1 MERLHHL
8 FERCCRNNKNR
19 AAIITGNTIITYK
32 ELDERANRLARFLLK
47 AGVRPGERIAIHLK
61 RSVNTY
67 VALLSVL
74 KAHAVFV
81 PLDPGFP
88 TERKQFIMEDAGVA
102 AVITTSDIADSVR
115 VQGVSTIMLDKISDE
130 LAAIGPEAIDES
142 KLPASKDNLCYI
154 IYTSGT
160 TGKPKGV
167 AVEHPSICNF
177 ARVAQKVYQINK
189 EDRVYQGMT
198 IAFDF
203 SIEEIWIPL
212 TVGAALVPGP
222 TDCRK
227 IGPELGQFLKENR
240 ISVFCCVPTLLAT
253 IEEEIPSLR
262 LLIVGG
268 EACTPELVKR
278 WSRPGIRML
287 NTYGPTETTVTATW
301 CELKPGKK
309 VTIGRPLP
317 SYKVYILDER
327 LKPVRQGEIGE
338 ICISGIGVARGYLN
352 RPELTKEKFIA
363 NPTNPSERIY
373 RTGDL
378 GRINEEGEIEYL
390 GRMDTQVKIRG
401 YRIETSEIES
411 VMLTLPQ
418 IEQAVVSVWTRSEG
432 LSELVAWFTL
442 KKGIREKEDDIRSA
456 LSDLFRKK
464 LPSYMIPAFIEKLDE
479 MPMLPS
485 GKVDRSRL
493 PKPSGKRLSF
503 SDKDFVP
510 PSNKLEKRLARAFS
524 KALGLEKVSVADDF
538 FEDLGGHSLA
548 AARLVSILRRDPD
561 LSSVSLADI
570 YASPSVKSLAQRI
583 SSLNIEQTKI
593 HQIASERA
601 ARAAQK
607 IQTYCNCRVWI
618 CGFGQAVAL
627 LLYVAMLSLPGL
639 ALFRK
644 ALFLIENDPNAAA
657 LAAILVG
664 AGIGASFLAALGLPI
679 ILKWSVIGRMKPG
692 RHKLWGWFFLR
703 WWIVER
709 AIQMAPLAFL
719 SGTPFLNLF
728 ARAMGAKVGRNCVL
742 RTHLIHSMDLV
753 EIGTGTS
760 IDDSTHIYAYQVSD
774 GLLILD
780 RVTIGDNC
788 FIGANS
794 VIMPGARMEDESM
807 LGDQSLL
814 PENTIIPQGQAWAGS
829 PARPD
834 EKLKQEMEKFLD
846 VPISEPVLPK
856 RILLVLGF
864 FMAIAASIMVP
875 IAAFTPGFLL
885 IGEFY
890 ERFGTPWDL
899 LVTPI
904 AGLLFVLSLCL
915 IVITG
920 KWMVLPRVRPG
931 IYNVGSLFYLR
942 KWFVDRI
949 IRMSLE
955 FCDCLYATLYLLP
968 FLRLLGARIGKWAE
982 VSTIAHITP
991 DLLEI
996 KGESFIA
1003 DAAHVGPACVYRG
1016 RIRIRPT
1023 RIGKRTFVG
1032 NSAFVPEGTVLP
1044 DECLIGVLSVP
1055 PRGKIEPGTTWL
1067 GSPAIYLPRRQE
1079 SQHFPESETFRPTR
1093 ARYIER
1099 LFYEYFRVTL
1109 PSTLY
1114 FLAMTL
1120 IIPVMIFLLNSS
1132 SLPVASLGTAA
1143 LLFVAGVGVSL
1154 VVAII
1159 KWWLIGTYRPLVKP
1173 LWSTFVRR
1181 TELVTG
1187 LYENVVVPFL
1197 LLHLIGTPFAPIIMR
1212 LLGAKVGKRCYI
1224 ETTFM
1229 TEFDLVRIGDDCNI
1243 GFASSLQTHLFE
1255 DRVMKMSRLNIGSGC
1270 SIGPRAVILYDS
1282 VLEDRVRLHALSLV
1296 MKGETLPADS
1306 FWCGAP
1312 AQRRT
1317 RTLPSD
1323 RDRQDRTAC
1332 TNLIPKDQKQ
1342 VSQRAHTDLRAA

>member
-1 MERLHHL
+1 M
-8 FERCCRNNKNR
+8 
-19 AAIITGNTIITYK
+19 
-32 ELDERANRLARFLLK
+32 
-47 AGVRPGERIAIHLK
+47 
-61 RSVNTY
+61 
-67 VALLSVL
+67 ALLAIL
-74 KAHAVFV
+74 KAHCAFV
-81 PLDPGFP
+81 PLDTGFP
-88 TERKQFIMEDAGVA
+88 CDRKQFIMEDAGVA
-102 AVITTSDIADSVR
+102 AVITTSDMADSVK
-115 VQGVSTIMLDKISDE
+115 VQGVSAILLDKISDE
-130 LAAIGPEAIDES
+130 LAAISPGAIDES
-142 KLPASKDNLCYI
+142 RLPASKDNLCYV

-177 ARVAQKVYQINK
+177 ARVAQKVYQLKK

-212 TVGAALVPGP
+212 TIGAAIVPGP
-222 TDCRK
+222 SDCKK
-227 IGPELGQFLKENR
+227 IGPELGQFLKQNQ

-262 LLIVGG
+262 LLLVGG

-317 SYKVYILDER
+317 SYKVFIMDEK
-327 LKPVRQGEIGE
+327 LKPVPKSEIGE

-352 RPELTKEKFIA
+352 RPELTKEKFVT
-363 NPTNPSERIY
+363 NPSNPSERIY

-378 GRINEEGEIEYL
+378 GRINNDGEIEYL

-411 VMLTLPQ
+411 VMLSLPE
-418 IEQAVVSVWTRSEG
+418 IEQAVVSVWTRSKG

-442 KKGIREKEDDIRSA
+442 KQGIKEKEDEIRGA
-456 LSDLFRKK
+456 LSELFRKK
-464 LPSYMIPAFIEKLDE
+464 LPIYMIPTFIERLDE

-485 GKVDRSRL
+485 GKVDRSKL
-493 PKPSGKRLSF
+493 PRPSGKRLSF
-503 SDKDFVP
+503 SNKDFIP
-510 PSNKLEKRLARAFS
+510 PSNKLEKRLAHAFS
-524 KALGLEKVSVADDF
+524 KALGLEKVSVIDDF

-548 AARLVSILRRDPD
+548 AARLVSILRRNPD
-561 LSSVSLADI
+561 LSGVSLADI
-570 YASPSVKSLAQRI
+570 YANPSVKSLAKCI
-583 SSLNIEQTKI
+583 SYLNIEQAKI
-593 HQIASERA
+593 HPIGSKKAVNATTKRKTPAYS
-601 ARAAQK
+601 
-607 IQTYCNCRVWI
+607 NHRVWM
-618 CGFGQAVAL
+618 CGLGQAAALLFYVAL
-627 LLYVAMLSLPGL
+627 LSLPGL
-639 ALFRK
+639 ALFK
-644 ALFLIENDPNAAA
+644 QALLLIENDPNAVA

-664 AGIGASFLAALGLPI
+664 SGICISFVAALGLPI
-679 ILKWSVIGRMKPG
+679 ILKWSLMGRMKPG

-728 ARAMGAKVGRNCVL
+728 ARAMGAKIGRNCIL
-742 RTHLIHSMDLV
+742 KTHLLHSMDLIEV
-753 EIGTGTS
+753 GRNS
-760 IDDSTHIYAYQVSD
+760 CIDDSSHIYAYQVSD
-774 GLLILD
+774 GLLTLN
-780 RVTIGDNC
+780 RVIIGDNC

-794 VIMPGARMEDESM
+794 VIMPGARMEDETM

-814 PENTIIPQGQAWAGS
+814 PENTLIPKGQAWAGS

-834 EKLKQEMEKFLD
+834 EKLKENMEKFLD
-846 VPISEPVLPK
+846 VPISEPGFSK
-856 RILLVLGF
+856 KAFMVLGF
-864 FMAIAASIMVP
+864 FVAIAVSILVP
-875 IAAFTPGFLL
+875 IAAVTPGFLL

-890 ERFGTPWDL
+890 KKFGTPWDL
-899 LVTPI
+899 FVTPV
-904 AGLLFVLSLCL
+904 AGLLFVLSFCL
-915 IVITG
+915 IIIAG
-920 KWMVLPRVRPG
+920 KWIVLPRVQPG
-931 IYNVGSLFYLR
+931 IYNVRSLFYLR

-968 FLRLLGARIGKWAE
+968 FLRILGAKIGKWAE

-996 KGESFIA
+996 KEESFIA
-1003 DAAHVGPACVYRG
+1003 DAAHVGPACIYRG

-1044 DECLIGVLSVP
+1044 GECLIGVLSVP
-1055 PRGKIEPGTTWL
+1055 PREKIRPGTTWL

-1079 SQHFPESETFRPTR
+1079 SQHFPESQTFRPTR
-1093 ARYIER
+1093 TRYIER

-1114 FLAMTL
+1114 FLAMTI
-1120 IIPVMIFLLNSS
+1120 IIPAMIFLLNSTN
-1132 SLPVASLGTAA
+1132 LPVAALGTAG
-1143 LLFVAGVGVSL
+1143 LLFAAGVGTSL
-1154 VVAII
+1154 VVALI
-1159 KWWLIGTYRPLVKP
+1159 KWQLIGVYRPIVKP

-1212 LLGAKVGKRCYI
+1212 SLGAKVGKRCYI

-1229 TEFDLVRIGDDCNI
+1229 TEFDLVTIGDDCNI

-1255 DRVMKMSRLNIGSGC
+1255 DRVMKMSRLNIGSRC
-1270 SIGPRAVILYDS
+1270 SVGPRAVILYDS

-1296 MKGETLPADS
+1296 MKGETLPAGS
-1306 FWCGAP
+1306 SWCGAP
-1312 AQRRT
+1312 AQRVFQT
-1317 RTLPSD
+1317 MVNSLKGAKYCKTS
-1323 RDRQDRTAC
+1323 A
-1332 TNLIPKDQKQ
+1332 NQKE
-1342 VSQRAHTDLRAA
+1342 STINSCETDEQLKAA